1 MPSAPP
7 LVLVAFLFPA
17 FAGFNFGFDIGSTS
31 GAVTSL
37 RALSPALDAS
47 PLLQGLMTS
56 GSLFGSVIGVAIS
69 FCIGDPF
76 GRRGELCC
84 ASLCYLL
91 GTAITITPQQ
101 THQEYIY
108 LLPWVFTGRVVYG
121 VGIALAMH
129 AACARAPRTKA
140 PRLASAPPPAL
151 SLSLCGWSRKQ

>member
-17 FAGFNFGFDIGSTS
+17 LAGFNFGFDIGSTS

-101 THQEYIY
+101 SHEEFLY
-108 LLPWVFTGRVVYG
+108 LLPWVFTGRVAYG

-129 AACARAPRTKA
+129 AACAPPSTA
-140 PRLASAPPPAL
+140 PRLASAPPPAP
-151 SLSLCGWSRKQ
+151 SGWSMKK